1 MTWNPSQV
9 IETNALAPDPYLA
22 QRFVEHTEVSTP
34 DRKGWAPPRKRP
46 RRVYKKLAAR
56 GFAQHCNG
64 PDLGDSQYKR
74 WEYTAPRLAA
84 WLSSV
89 HVKGWDTDA
98 VNVRVTPMAFDTERG
113 AFNVDERTAT
123 SHVVFVP
130 RMRPLQ
136 RLSEPPTRTPLMT
149 ERVTLKG
156 HAFYL
161 EGGLSHFRG
170 IQATTVFFVAE
181 GSPPDH
187 PVLAQRFESHV
198 AFVMKAIQAA
208 ARGMSRTKRIATQ
221 TTYRPYKETAL

>member
-56 GFAQHCNG
+56 GFAQRCNG
-64 PDLGDSQYKR
+64 PNVGATQYKR
-74 WEYTAPRLAA
+74 WDFTAPRLAA

-113 AFNVDERTAT
+113 VFNVDERTAT
-123 SHVVFVP
+123 SHVVYTP
-130 RMRPLQ
+130 RLRPIQ
-136 RLSEPPTRTPLMT
+136 RMPESLTAPVRFDH
-149 ERVTLKG
+149 VTLKC
-156 HAFYL
+156 HAFYV
-161 EGGLSHFRG
+161 EGALGRFRG
-170 IQATTVFFVAE
+170 IRATTVFFVAE

-198 AFVMKAIQAA
+198 AFVTKAIQAA